1 MDIECTDRRIGDIE
15 ILTHEVGAWEKKRNE
30 LEKRIEWKFSRK
42 NTDEKMF
49 KYYAQ

>member
-1 MDIECTDRRIGDIE
+1 LGE
-15 ILTHEVGAWEKKRNE
+15 KRNE

-42 NTDEKMF
+42 NADEKMS